1 MSLKFG
7 DSQQSDYLRP
17 TIRKRK
23 AFPTDSLMLNV
34 LIVDDEPLALDVLET
49 YINQMPELQLVKR
62 CSNALEA
69 NEALKIHSVE
79 LMFLDI
85 QMPQLTGIDF
95 VKTLTK
101 PPMVIFT
108 TAYPNYAIQGFD
120 LNALDYLL
128 KPISLERFMK
138 AVNKALEQAD
148 LINRENHS
156 ASQAQDGMDFF
167 FVKADKKLVK
177 VNFADIIYIEGLK
190 DYVIIRLL
198 HGRVITL
205 QTMKSLEDKLPF
217 GRFKRIHRSYIVAM
231 DKITA
236 IEGNMV
242 EVLEKDKPKL
252 LPIGK
257 NYRDELLELIDKNR
271 L

>member
-1 MSLKFG
+1 
-7 DSQQSDYLRP
+7 
-17 TIRKRK
+17 
-23 AFPTDSLMLNV
+23 MLNV

-49 YINQMPELQLVKR
+49 YIGQMPELRLVKR

-69 NEALKIHSVE
+69 NDALKQEHVD

-85 QMPQLTGIDF
+85 QMPQLTGTDF
-95 VKTLTK
+95 VKTLTH
-101 PPMVIFT
+101 PPMVVFT

-138 AVNKALEQAD
+138 AVNKAVEHAELSQ
-148 LINRENHS
+148 REAMPV
-156 ASQAQDGMDFF
+156 ASNTLGEGLDFF

-177 VNFADIIYIEGLK
+177 VNFDDIIYIEGLK

-198 HGRVITL
+198 LGRVITL
-205 QTMKSLEDKLPF
+205 QTMKSLEDRLPQQ
-217 GRFKRIHRSYIVAM
+217 RFRRIHRSYIVALE
-231 DKITA
+231 KILA

-242 EVLEKDKPKL
+242 EVMEKDRPKL

-257 NYRDELLELIDKNR
+257 NYRDDLLELIEKNR